1 MGKMNDLMEG
11 RNQGL
16 ALALKIVQEGG
27 PEALE
32 KELQYRNVTG
42 ISLNLTRQEI
52 KDASYKA
59 HVRATEVAI
68 AISLVTLLDEFCF
81 SRSQLTRYK
90 AALDAKVYE
99 AANSDRSMEILQ
111 EYIDRIREDTGIEI
125 IIKD

>member
-1 MGKMNDLMEG
+1 MGKTNDLMEG

-16 ALALKIVQEGG
+16 ALALRIVREGG
-27 PEALE
+27 VEALE

-42 ISLNLTRQEI
+42 ISLNLTHQEI

-68 AISLVTLLDEFCF
+68 AISLVTLLDEYCF

-90 AALDAKVYE
+90 AAFDAKVYE
-99 AANSDRSMEILQ
+99 AANSDRSMEVLQ
-111 EYIDRIREDTGIEI
+111 EYIERIKQDTGIEVNVR
-125 IIKD
+125 D